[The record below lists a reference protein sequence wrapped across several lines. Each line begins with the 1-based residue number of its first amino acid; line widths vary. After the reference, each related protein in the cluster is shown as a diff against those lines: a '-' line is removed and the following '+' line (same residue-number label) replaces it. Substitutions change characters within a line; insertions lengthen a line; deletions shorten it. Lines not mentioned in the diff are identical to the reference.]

1 MTAASSYEDAKP
13 LLIVVMGPASCG
25 KSTIGEELAAAL
37 HIPFADGDDLHPK
50 ANVDKMSAGHPLT
63 DEDRLPWLKVI
74 RAHGERDARA
84 AWERGDG
91 RDPEAERAAGKLGRP
106 AVVITC
112 SALKKY
118 YRDILRGDAE
128 VEGEQAK
135 PKLRTI
141 FVYCKGSEELLKS
154 RIAARVGH
162 FMKPNMLASQLA
174 TLEDPSDEPGVVV
187 VDIAASKEEVAERAL
202 SGTRAVVKQLDAEG
216 L

>member
-1 MTAASSYEDAKP
+1 MVSGRS
-13 LLIVVMGPASCG
+13 G
-25 KSTIGEELAAAL
+25 KSTIGEELAASL
-37 HIPFADGDDLHPK
+37 RIPFYDGDDLHPK
-50 ANVDKMSAGHPLT
+50 SNVDKMSAGHPLN
-63 DEDRLPWLKVI
+63 DEDRLPWLKLI
-74 RAHGERDARA
+74 RAHGEADARR
-84 AWERGDG
+84 AWEEGAG

-112 SALKKY
+112 SALKKW

-128 VEGEQAK
+128 VAADAP
-135 PKLRTI
+135 PKLHTI

-174 TLEDPSDEPGVVV
+174 TLEDPSAEPGVVV

-202 SGTRAVVKQLDAEG
+202 SGTRAVVKELDAAG